1 VSIEVAENA
10 RIFERRF
17 NPRSPYSGH
26 IFFATKDRFYE
37 GKLAN
42 FSRYGLFI
50 KTTEPPDL
58 EAVLTIALPFSD
70 GRQSKCKGQIVWRND
85 EGIGVEL
92 FKKRS
97 PVNLRII
104 K

>member
-1 VSIEVAENA
+1 MSIEVAYNA

-26 IFFATKDRFYE
+26 IFFATKDRLYE

-50 KTTEPPDL
+50 ETNEPPDL

-70 GRQSKCKGQIVWRND
+70 GRQSKCKGQIVWRNAV
-85 EGIGVEL
+85 GIGVEL

-97 PVNLRII
+97 SVNLRII

>member
-10 RIFERRF
+10 RYFERRF

-70 GRQSKCKGQIVWRND
+70 GRQSKCKGQIVWRNA